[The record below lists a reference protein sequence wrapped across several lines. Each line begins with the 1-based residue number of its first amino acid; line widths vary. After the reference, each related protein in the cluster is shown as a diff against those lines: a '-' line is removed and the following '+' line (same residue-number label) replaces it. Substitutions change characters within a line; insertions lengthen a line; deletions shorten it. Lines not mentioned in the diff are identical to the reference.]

1 MLNAVAY
8 IVESAVIFAVLINF
22 YKYACYRQTYYKW
35 DRFLLI
41 ACIVICYALPFC
53 KISGD
58 ESNSRAKT
66 APVSV
71 TGIAIG
77 EKSHTITLSRQTT
90 IGTIAKNALHSPTF
104 HTLLLIMM
112 IAYIAGAAIK
122 AVSVTAALLKILRLR
137 RGKPENIGNGIKIFT
152 AESRTPAF
160 SFFDN
165 VFVNKAF
172 RSLDSRSQEIIL
184 NHERQHIRGYH
195 SIDVIIFAILSI
207 VQWFNPAVKK
217 AAALSRQIC
226 ENIADSSATE
236 GDKKEYALLL
246 LKLGSTNSE
255 PSPVKPAPEGSS
267 LKDRVLNIYSYDSA
281 QNRKIR
287 FACSLPI
294 LLLLIICYLIIGG
307 KISTKNKNGLEFPI
321 KGGYTLAAEYF
332 EDRICTLTDGR
343 RYYVSHPETA
353 FYVPENTVIVAPIAG
368 TAKSVN
374 NHEIAI
380 TSGDTTITIKYLS
393 LVSKSNNVTLG
404 EEIGRTSTLPLSI
417 KTEIKNKAIDPAIIF
432 NY

>member
-1 MLNAVAY
+1 MLSAVAY
-8 IVESAVIFAVLINF
+8 IVESSVIFAVLINF

-58 ESNSRAKT
+58 ESNTKAET
-66 APVSV
+66 EPVSI
-71 TGIAIG
+71 TGIALG
-77 EKSHTITLSRQTT
+77 ENSHTITLSRQTT
-90 IGTIAKNALHSPTF
+90 FATIAKNALHSPTF
-104 HTLLLIMM
+104 HTLLFILM
-112 IAYIAGAAIK
+112 IAYIVCAAIK
-122 AVSVTAALLKILRLR
+122 AVSVLSALLKILRLR
-137 RGKPENIGNGIKIFT
+137 RGKPETIDNGIKIYT

-172 RSLDSRSQEIIL
+172 CNLDSRSQEIIL
-184 NHERQHIRGYH
+184 NHERQHIRGRH

-246 LKLGSTNSE
+246 LKLGSNNPT
-255 PSPVKPAPEGSS
+255 PSSAETDTEGS
-267 LKDRVLNIYSYDSA
+267 LKNRVLNIYSYDSA

-307 KISTKNKNGLEFPI
+307 KMSTKNKDGLEFPI

-332 EDRICTLTDGR
+332 EDRICTIKDGR
-343 RYYVSHPETA
+343 KYYVSHPETA
-353 FYVPENTVIVAPIAG
+353 FYVPENTVIVAPITG
-368 TAKSVN
+368 TATSAN
-374 NHEIAI
+374 DNEIAI

-393 LVSKSNNVTLG
+393 LVSKSKTVTLG
-404 EEIGRTSTLPLSI
+404 QEIGRATTLPLSI